1 MSCIR
6 NAVSDHTKETHMRF
20 DNQVALVTGA
30 ASGIGRALVQQFVAE
45 GAAVVAVDIAEE
57 ALHQFVT
64 GLQAQGGKATGC
76 VANISSDADVEHML
90 FLITPTSASPDI
102 LSNNAVIR

>member
-1 MSCIR
+1 
-6 NAVSDHTKETHMRF
+6 MRF

-90 FLITPTSASPDI
+90 GTATSTYGAWIFSAI
-102 LSNNAVIR
+102 MLGLWT